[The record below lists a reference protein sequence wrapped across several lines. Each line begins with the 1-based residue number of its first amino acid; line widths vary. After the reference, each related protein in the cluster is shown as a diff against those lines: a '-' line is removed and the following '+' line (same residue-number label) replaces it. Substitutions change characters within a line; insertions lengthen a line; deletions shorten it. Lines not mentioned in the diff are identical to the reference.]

1 MDGVVYQ
8 DYHPMAV
15 RLWGSVVVNDKGRP
29 QLPEEM
35 KRAALLMIRRTVGYN
50 ELAWIYGSV
59 YSLYAAMMQK
69 GEQRTANAFLLIAL
83 EAKKNG
89 LANRDSVRRVRR
101 GMYQRPPETAP
112 ALSERSEPSQPLSA
126 MLSRQVKRA

>member
-69 GEQRTANAFLLIAL
+69 GEQRAANAFLLIAL
-83 EAKKNG
+83 EAKKQG
-89 LANRDSVRRVRR
+89 ISIRDSVRRVER
-101 GMYQRPPETAP
+101 GTYQKPPEPAP
-112 ALSERSEPSQPLSA
+112 DLVERAEPKQPLSA
-126 MLSRQVKRA
+126 VLSLQLRRA

>member
-8 DYHPMAV
+8 EYHPMAE
-15 RLWGSVVVNDKGRP
+15 RLWASVVVNEKGKP
-29 QLPEEM
+29 ELPEATQ
-35 KRAALLMIRRTVGYN
+35 RAAILLIRSTVDYQ